1 MRIAIIGAGRIGGN
15 VARQAV
21 RGGHEVRLAF
31 SRDPAKLDEL
41 GDGAAATEP
50 ADAVAWADVVVLSVG
65 WDVVG
70 EALAATGPLDG
81 KIVVDTT
88 NQFGSGAMPAD
99 GQTAAAFNVELM
111 PGARLHQDLQHADLR
126 VPGRDG
132 RPLGR

>member
-1 MRIAIIGAGRIGGN
+1 MRIALIGAGRIGGN

-31 SRDPAKLDEL
+31 SRDPAKLDALAAEL
-41 GDGAAATEP
+41 GDGAPAAEP

-126 VPGRDG
+126 
-132 RPLGR
+132 